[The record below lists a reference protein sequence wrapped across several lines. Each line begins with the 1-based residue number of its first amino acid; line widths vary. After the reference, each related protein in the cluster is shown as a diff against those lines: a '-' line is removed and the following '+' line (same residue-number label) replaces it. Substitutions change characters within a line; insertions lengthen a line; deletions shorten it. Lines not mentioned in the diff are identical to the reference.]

1 GGIIISVNEL
11 SDGIGH
17 EKFKELIFC
26 GRTPKEIYKDI
37 INEKI
42 KVADQWEIQILTR
55 VLQKAEIIVVSQ
67 LSKDE
72 VGNIGL
78 IYANSVEEAIEMA
91 LKKIGPNAKI
101 LVLPDGPLV
110 LPKL

>member
-1 GGIIISVNEL
+1 M
-11 SDGIGH
+11 
-17 EKFKELIFC
+17 
-26 GRTPKEIYKDI
+26 
-37 INEKI
+37 
-42 KVADQWEIQILTR
+42 ADQWEIQILTR

>member
-1 GGIIISVNEL
+1 M
-11 SDGIGH
+11 
-17 EKFKELIFC
+17 
-26 GRTPKEIYKDI
+26 
-37 INEKI
+37 
-42 KVADQWEIQILTR
+42 ADQWEIQILTR

-91 LKKIGPNAKI
+91 LKKIRSNAKI